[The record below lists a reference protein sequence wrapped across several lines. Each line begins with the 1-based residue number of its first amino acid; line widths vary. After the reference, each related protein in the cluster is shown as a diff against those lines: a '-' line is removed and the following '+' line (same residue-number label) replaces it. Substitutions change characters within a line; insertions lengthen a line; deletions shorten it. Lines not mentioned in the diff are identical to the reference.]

1 MKRLYQLAAIVLLA
15 SPAVAFAQ
23 SCTTIN
29 AVPTSITA
37 PGKYCLGRDFT
48 VNMGSG
54 AAIAINASDVTVDC
68 GGRTL
73 RNTNTNYGNT
83 SVAIKA
89 VGRNNIV
96 VQNCRIIDTFMNG
109 IDLEQ
114 SNSANRNANFYINV
128 RDNYVAGPLW
138 HGIRAWGSAV
148 EVRDNQVY
156 DIGGRPNTY
165 AIGIRVGGALASSH
179 HQVVRDNTV
188 VGVNSKYTSAF
199 GIFSDASVGSVFFNN
214 GVMATQAKDATV
226 GYGLYVIGA
235 WNRISD
241 NHVTGVGM
249 PGEVG
254 VWTSDASTSCFD
266 NYLRAEGS
274 PTMNCDPGL
283 GNL

>member
-54 AAIAINASDVTVDC
+54 AAIAINANDVTVDC

-83 SVAIKA
+83 SAGIKA

-96 VQNCRIIDTFMNG
+96 VQNCRVIDTFMNG

-114 SNSANRNANFYINV
+114 SNATANKNFYINV

-138 HGIRAWGSAV
+138 HGIRVWGSAV

-165 AIGIRVGGALASSH
+165 AIGIRVGGSNVSTH

-188 VGVNSKYTSAF
+188 VGVSSAYTSAF
-199 GIFSDASVGSVFFNN
+199 GIFSDASLSSVFINN
-214 GVMATQAKDATV
+214 GVMATQAKAGSV
-226 GYGLYVIGA
+226 GYGLYVVGQF
-235 WNRISD
+235 NRISD
-241 NHVTGVGM
+241 NHVTGVGAA
-249 PGEVG
+249 GEVSI
-254 VWTSDASTSCFD
+254 WTTDGTTSCFD
-266 NYLRAEGS
+266 NYLRMGATAGCNAA
-274 PTMNCDPGL
+274 M